1 MRFTDKRTGPEI
13 ALESVSPGDIIIMDF
28 VPYVV
33 TEKVIAGVIT
43 SYDIIECYN
52 LETGQCKLFDG
63 NVKVRKLCFA
73 TYVNFE
79 EESEC

>member
-1 MRFTDKRTGPEI
+1 MRFSDKRTGPEI
-13 ALESVSPGDIIIMDF
+13 ELESVTPGDIIIINS

-33 TEKVIAGVIT
+33 TDKVSVIT
-43 SYDIIECYN
+43 SYDIIAVECCN
-52 LETGQCKLFDG
+52 LETGQSKLFDG